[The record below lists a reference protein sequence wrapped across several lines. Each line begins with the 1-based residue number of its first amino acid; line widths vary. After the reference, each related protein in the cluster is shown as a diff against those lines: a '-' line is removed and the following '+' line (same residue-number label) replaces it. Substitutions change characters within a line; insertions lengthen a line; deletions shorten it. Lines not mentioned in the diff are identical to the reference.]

1 MTSDE
6 LIAEGRRL
14 ERPCFF
20 LRPKGTGQI
29 AGVWYER
36 ERGRVVTTRAR
47 CWLTVDAQI
56 IPDLPPSI
64 DGFISIFT
72 GEEGGLGGRV
82 EITQSFPERAGV
94 PLYAHAASV
103 LPPIDAVFA
112 RGSEAV
118 QAWLRSHGWDPGD
131 SYNDNFGDRT
141 IAEPYQR
148 IWFREFPIYLKSD
161 IYAVL
166 GGWHFSWPEGD
177 WHDLI
182 DERLMIFTI
191 RASEPWIEVWQTR
204 TGEFSVIQRI
214 T

>member
-14 ERPCFF
+14 ERHCFF
-20 LRPKGTGQI
+20 LRPEGTGQI
-29 AGVWYER
+29 AAVWYER
-36 ERGRVVTTRAR
+36 ERQRVLSARGR
-47 CWLTVDAQI
+47 CWLTVDARL
-56 IPDLPPSI
+56 IPDLSPSI

-72 GEEGGLGGRV
+72 GEDGGLGGRIEV
-82 EITQSFPERAGV
+82 TKSLPKKAGI
-94 PLYAHAASV
+94 PLYAHSASV

-118 QAWLRSHGWDPGD
+118 QAWLRSHSWGPRD
-131 SYNDNFGDRT
+131 SYNENFDGRT
-141 IAEPYQR
+141 IVEPYQR

-161 IYAVL
+161 IFAVL
-166 GGWHFSWPEGD
+166 GGWHFMWPDGD

-182 DERLMIFTI
+182 HERLMVFTI
-191 RASEPWIEVWQTR
+191 RDSEPWVEAWQTR
-204 TGEFSVIQRI
+204 TGEFRVIQRI